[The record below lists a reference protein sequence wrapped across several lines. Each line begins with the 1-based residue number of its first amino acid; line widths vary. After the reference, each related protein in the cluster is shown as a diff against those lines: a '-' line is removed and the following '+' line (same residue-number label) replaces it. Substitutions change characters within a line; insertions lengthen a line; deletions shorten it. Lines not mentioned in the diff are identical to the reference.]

1 MKQRWKQ
8 FSAKVDA
15 MTMRERALV
24 AGASAAAIVFL
35 VFTLLIDPATVRAK
49 SLQAVMQQQ
58 RQQISLME
66 AELQQKQLVEAID
79 PDKASKEAL
88 ARISQDNA
96 RLRADLRERQRGLV
110 APERVSQVLQQMLQG
125 SGRLRLVSL
134 KTFPP
139 RGMSDGKFS
148 EPESVAE
155 APPEPKPVSISLLPA
170 PAAAPGGA
178 AAPAAPV
185 VVTKQELLYRHGV
198 QVVLQGSYLEMVN
211 YMQALEQMPEQLFWG
226 KAALKADDYPN
237 ATLTLTLYTLSLDQK
252 WIAL

>member
-8 FSAKVDA
+8 LSAKVDA
-15 MTMRERALV
+15 MTVRERV
-24 AGASAAAIVFL
+24 MMAGASAAAIVFL

-58 RQQISLME
+58 RQQISMME
-66 AELQQKQLVEAID
+66 MELQQKQLVEAVD

-88 ARISQDNA
+88 ARISQHNTQ
-96 RLRADLRERQRGLV
+96 LRADLRERQRGLV

-148 EPESVAE
+148 EPESVAD
-155 APPEPKPVSISLLPA
+155 AAPEPKPVSISLLPA

-178 AAPAAPV
+178 AAAPV

-198 QVVLQGSYLEMVN
+198 QVVLQGNYLEMVN